1 MYLKRIY
8 SPTSRPMMATT
19 RLDTPGDPDLARFKH
34 DPTELVVLSV
44 LTDGPRYGYAI
55 TKEVASRSEGEMRVP
70 PSALYPLL
78 AKLEKGGLV
87 AAQWE
92 EVKSERTADE
102 APGRRRKW
110 YRLTPKGKRQL
121 EKRIHAH
128 QTHVALMQVFI
139 GENNERGEEVT

>member
-1 MYLKRIY
+1 MYQNMIH
-8 SPTSRPMMATT
+8 SPQAHPMAA
-19 RLDTPGDPDLARFKH
+19 RARQQTPGDPDLARFKH

-44 LTDGPRYGYAI
+44 LTEGPRYGYAI
-55 TKEVASRSEGEMRVP
+55 TKEVASRSEGEMHVP

-78 AKLEKGGLV
+78 AKLEKSGLV

-92 EVKSERTADE
+92 EVKSERSAGD

-121 EKRIHAH
+121 EKRIRAH

-139 GENNERGEEVT
+139 GQSGERGEEVT

>member
-1 MYLKRIY
+1 
-8 SPTSRPMMATT
+8 
-19 RLDTPGDPDLARFKH
+19 LARFKH

-44 LTDGPRYGYAI
+44 LAEGPRYGYAI
-55 TKEVASRSEGEMRVP
+55 TKEVAAKSEGEMRVP

-92 EVKSERTADE
+92 EVKSERAPGD

-128 QTHVALMQVFI
+128 QTYMALMQAFI
-139 GENNERGEEVT
+139 GDASDLGARRKESP